1 MYGMKIAL
9 YNNKRKYKAAGVLYM
24 KIYKDAFNFKD
35 RVALVTGAGGGIG
48 REIAKGFASCGAN
61 VIVASRNMSN
71 LNDTIK
77 ELSVYEGE
85 HTAISVDVTNID
97 SINAMIYEINSKYGK
112 IDFLSNH
119 AGMNIRKPAIDFI
132 ESDWEKICNTNLKGS
147 FFVAQAVGREMIK
160 NSYGKIVNTASVSA
174 KRGHKN
180 LAIYA
185 ATKGGMIQYTK
196 VLAHEWASF
205 GINVNAIAPGYVMT
219 NQTENLLADDIKYN
233 KMILQI
239 PMGRFGTMLDMVG
252 TVLFLCSD
260 ISGYITGQTIYIDG
274 GRTID

>member
-1 MYGMKIAL
+1 
-9 YNNKRKYKAAGVLYM
+9 M